1 MACRVIRNDQDT
13 IVSVLAPNGNES
25 LLFNSI
31 LNDVKDSEEALLE
44 YSTTYTSGFQT
55 VVGNTFTNVD
65 PQDLYDSNGEISFK
79 VYDRLMNP
87 ERHINQMYNPD
98 KTNLLNKKDP
108 NLRYIQKV
116 GSFLSEKFGYDYD
129 IIYDTENKNKGY
141 VDIDNYD
148 KPTIVVNAAYATE
161 DTVLHEYAHIF
172 IAQIRASNKQLFST
186 LIKEIENTEEGKREL
201 LAVQNF
207 YPNLSFEEQVEEAIV
222 ELLGKYASGYFD
234 PKSGIHRALTKI
246 WNTIKQYIEKA
257 FNLKISELNPNT
269 NISDLAKI
277 LAHPTIR
284 FREQSFAQSTLES
297 VIERSN
303 NNLNDEVQ
311 FLNELSQIDSPSI
324 IKLGNYDFILN
335 EEAYN
340 NYLSILTNRINAIR
354 DYITSYRFETEIKNL
369 EYLRVKHDNGYI
381 SANYH
386 LLDIADFINIKK
398 IIMDAAPEELQPIL
412 KGVLSNESIEELEKL
427 PADELDKK
435 VNDNNWWNNF
445 INNAKLIASNML
457 ELLDDPN
464 TVNFLIPAL
473 VGMGAANIGLFT
485 SKSLDQ
491 SKAVKS
497 VGASS
502 NSKFRKVAKA
512 KFVKVAQTEEDFM
525 PNFKLNANF
534 KNDALQSYQ
543 KIMSSDASDR
553 EKSIMLNY
561 LLRNLENEVSPVY
574 NYIKEYM
581 PAIYSQYE
589 SKFK

>member
-1 MACRVIRNDQDT
+1 MIEAM
-13 IVSVLAPNGNES
+13 
-25 LLFNSI
+25 I
-31 LNDVKDSEEALLE
+31 LNFLKDAVVKKA
-44 YSTTYTSGFQT
+44 
-55 VVGNTFTNVD
+55 
-65 PQDLYDSNGEISFK
+65 I
-79 VYDRLMNP
+79 
-87 ERHINQMYNPD
+87 
-98 KTNLLNKKDP
+98 
-108 NLRYIQKV
+108 
-116 GSFLSEKFGYDYD
+116 
-129 IIYDTENKNKGY
+129 
-141 VDIDNYD
+141 
-148 KPTIVVNAAYATE
+148 
-161 DTVLHEYAHIF
+161 
-172 IAQIRASNKQLFST
+172 
-186 LIKEIENTEEGKREL
+186 
-201 LAVQNF
+201 
-207 YPNLSFEEQVEEAIV
+207 EEAIGIA
-222 ELLGKYASGYFD
+222 GKEGGLEAARTFLMD
-234 PKSGIHRALTKI
+234 HPAIAP
-246 WNTIKQYIEKA
+246 
-257 FNLKISELNPNT
+257 FLKNP
-269 NISDLAKI
+269 I
-277 LAHPTIR
+277 
-284 FREQSFAQSTLES
+284 
-297 VIERSN
+297 
-303 NNLNDEVQ
+303 
-311 FLNELSQIDSPSI
+311 
-324 IKLGNYDFILN
+324 
-335 EEAYN
+335 
-340 NYLSILTNRINAIR
+340 
-354 DYITSYRFETEIKNL
+354 
-369 EYLRVKHDNGYI
+369 
-381 SANYH
+381 
-386 LLDIADFINIKK
+386 IKK

-574 NYIKEYM
+574 SYIKEYM